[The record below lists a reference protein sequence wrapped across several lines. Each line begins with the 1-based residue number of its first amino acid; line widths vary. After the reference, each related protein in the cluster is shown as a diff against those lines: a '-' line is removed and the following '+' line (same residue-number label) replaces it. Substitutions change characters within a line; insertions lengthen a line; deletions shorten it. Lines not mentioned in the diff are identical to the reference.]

1 MLWRRVAVCHCKR
14 SLLLP
19 SFFCGGILMSSIPT
33 VSGMVWESRIPQ
45 QEEEEPEGCEKFG
58 ISWEGQAG
66 FQR

>member
-1 MLWRRVAVCHCKR
+1 MAVCHCKR

-19 SFFCGGILMSSIPT
+19 IFFSGGILMSSIPA

-45 QEEEEPEGCEKFG
+45 QEQEEEEPEGCEKFG
-58 ISWEGQAG
+58 ISWEGKAG